1 MNLST
6 VSSTSPRKHSW
17 GPRLDW
23 SLGAFGRELG
33 VCIWGHLER
42 GAPGSGWRSSP
53 QDQLLPADLTS
64 VNWGPPLASV
74 PLRLSVSMAQAV
86 PRGPGLWSLD
96 DGGGRGVTWGE
107 RNLSRARSRRGLT
120 LRAACPSVVLHP
132 HEYHPSFLLL
142 TCHTCV
148 QCPWMPSLWWSSVFC
163 LQRWS

>member
-6 VSSTSPRKHSW
+6 VSSTSLRKHSW

-42 GAPGSGWRSSP
+42 GAPGSGWCSSP

-64 VNWGPPLASV
+64 VNWGPHPRICA
-74 PLRLSVSMAQAV
+74 PEAERQHGRGCAQGTRALE
-86 PRGPGLWSLD
+86 PGWRQ
-96 DGGGRGVTWGE
+96 GRGVMWGE
-107 RNLSRARSRRGLT
+107 RNLSRARSRQSLM

-148 QCPWMPSLWWSSVFC
+148 
-163 LQRWS
+163 